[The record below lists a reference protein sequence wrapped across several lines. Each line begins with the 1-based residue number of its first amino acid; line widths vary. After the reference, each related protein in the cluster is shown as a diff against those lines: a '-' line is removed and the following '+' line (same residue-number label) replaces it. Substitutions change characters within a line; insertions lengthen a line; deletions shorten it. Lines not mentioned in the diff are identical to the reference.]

1 MVTDKQPPNP
11 YAAPVFPEPTAE
23 TFEFHQSYDLV
34 DSKLLSRNGLWLP
47 QYCLVTGS
55 SDDVMPIQLSI
66 IAASHA
72 TKRCRSAG
80 VGCFLFAALAGG
92 MAFSLVNSGTIPG
105 APLVVALTL
114 SVPLLLITGLVLFL
128 LGGRNRKSFTLL
140 GTLQKRRQTLRTRL
154 GLAPLIGMLVSSFLR
169 FSGLV
174 KGDLTWIV
182 LLVSPWIAT
191 ALLGRFFLLRGLQ
204 LQAVYLDDQLFEVRG
219 FSRAFLEQLK
229 RHSDEH

>member
-11 YAAPVFPEPTAE
+11 YAAPVFPEPTAD

-80 VGCFLFAALAGG
+80 VGCFLLQP
-92 MAFSLVNSGTIPG
+92 SP
-105 APLVVALTL
+105 VAWL
-114 SVPLLLITGLVLFL
+114 SRSSIQVPCQVHH
-128 LGGRNRKSFTLL
+128 
-140 GTLQKRRQTLRTRL
+140 
-154 GLAPLIGMLVSSFLR
+154 SSW
-169 FSGLV
+169 G
-174 KGDLTWIV
+174 
-182 LLVSPWIAT
+182 
-191 ALLGRFFLLRGLQ
+191 
-204 LQAVYLDDQLFEVRG
+204 
-219 FSRAFLEQLK
+219 
-229 RHSDEH
+229 